1 MDDAVCYGK
10 TLNHAGRILSINT
23 STIVKAAKFTN
34 NPGTLM
40 KPAAA
45 IFFGSFLVALAL
57 VAAVIGIVQISRV
70 RLLYRATATVHVL
83 PGIEAGMPVGSE
95 VESVLQTEADMIL
108 SELILSPVIEKLE
121 LNITWG
127 KRYNDGQKFKSTES
141 GEILKKSLKVSS
153 LPNSAIIQIDVTRAD
168 ADESVKIANA
178 VAQSY
183 CDYRVDRR
191 RRISVATT
199 NNLAQISKEP
209 LEKLTAAR
217 MKLEEARNA
226 LSADIRANPPQQ
238 PPTGESKMLR
248 AAQARHNQAMVQA
261 MSRSNQVASITK
273 SASPDT
279 NLITRVEGEL
289 AKAQAELASAEKE
302 VNVELQS
309 LEALKAYW
317 YARQNFESAEKMFA
331 PFKKAAEEAQAIAA
345 LSDKPPAGIENRAE
359 RAATIESHD
368 VSRGV
373 VMFGVA
379 GVLLVTGLGVL
390 LSKRT
395 PATTEKIKAA

>member
-1 MDDAVCYGK
+1 
-10 TLNHAGRILSINT
+10 LSVNT

-45 IFFGSFLVALAL
+45 KFLGTFLVALAL
-57 VAAVIGIVQISRV
+57 VAAVVGIVQISRV
-70 RLLYRATATVHVL
+70 QLIHRATATVHVL

-95 VESVLQTEADMIL
+95 VKSVLQTEADMIL
-108 SELILSPVIEKLE
+108 SEFILKPVIEKLDF
-121 LNITWG
+121 NVTWG

-141 GEILKKSLKVSS
+141 GEILKKSIKVSS
-153 LPNSAIIQIDVTRAD
+153 LPNSALIQIDVTRDD

-178 VAQSY
+178 IAQSY

-191 RRISVATT
+191 RRINENTAS
-199 NNLAQISKEP
+199 NIAQISREP

-217 MKLEEARNA
+217 MKVEAAQDA
-226 LSADIRANPPQQ
+226 LGADIRANPPQ
-238 PPTGESKMLR
+238 PPTGESKTVR
-248 AAQARHNQAMVQA
+248 AAQARYNQAMVQI

-279 NLITRVEGEL
+279 NVIARVEGEL

-317 YARQNFESAEKMFA
+317 NARQNFESVEKMFA
-331 PFKKAAEEAQAIAA
+331 PFKKAAEEARAAAA

-379 GVLLVTGLGVL
+379 VVLLIPGLGVL
-390 LSKRT
+390 MSLRT
-395 PATTEKIKAA
+395 PPTTEKPRAA